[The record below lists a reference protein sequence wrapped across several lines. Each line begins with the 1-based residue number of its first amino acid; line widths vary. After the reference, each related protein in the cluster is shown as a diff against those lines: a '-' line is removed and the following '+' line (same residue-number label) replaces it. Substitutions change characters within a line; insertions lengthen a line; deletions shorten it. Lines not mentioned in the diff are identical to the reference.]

1 VLVDWSQND
10 RHKTTVNVYS
20 MRARLTPSVSTPVSW
35 DEVRRCRDAG
45 DAELLGFGPGE
56 VLGRV
61 AADGDLFAPLL
72 SAAQE
77 LPRV

>member
-1 VLVDWSQND
+1 
-10 RHKTTVNVYS
+10 

-45 DAELLGFGPGE
+45 DAELLGFGPEE